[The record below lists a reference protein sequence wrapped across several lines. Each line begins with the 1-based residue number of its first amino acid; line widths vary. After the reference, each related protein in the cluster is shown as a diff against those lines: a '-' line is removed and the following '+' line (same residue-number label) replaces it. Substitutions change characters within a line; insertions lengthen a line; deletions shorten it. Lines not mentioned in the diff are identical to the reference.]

1 MYIAEPLSAAS
12 SCDVGFGEITG
23 CKILSAGSYYEPSAF
38 LNCARGVSDIV
49 QFDNYGNQIYAKEAQ
64 LAQTDHSSGAV
75 VHNLD
80 SQIIRQVFDKFRR
93 QYMPTINIDYSQVN
107 PIQVIK
113 TIKDFYISKGTKTAA
128 QYLFKILF
136 GEQVDVYYP
145 REELV
150 TPSAAS
156 WIVDTILRAELISGD
171 PANLPNSQLNQFA
184 DDVDPNIG
192 DANVLIENVISII
205 EGTDVIYELAISE
218 ETLSGVFKI
227 PYKTVLAEPLTT
239 TENIITVDSTIG
251 WPEKNGTIIIG
262 DSEIVQ
268 YKEKSLNQFIECTR
282 SKNGVVEDWDPGT
295 TIFSDIFVY
304 VNRGLTTEVKLRVLG
319 IAEAGT
325 TVLEDSGSYYLPGD
339 KLNVAALGSTA
350 NDKRLNLSLIH
361 I

>member
-64 LAQTDHSSGAV
+64 LAQSDHSSGAV

-192 DANVLIENVISII
+192 DANVLIETSFQ
-205 EGTDVIYELAISE
+205 S
-218 ETLSGVFKI
+218 
-227 PYKTVLAEPLTT
+227 
-239 TENIITVDSTIG
+239 
-251 WPEKNGTIIIG
+251 
-262 DSEIVQ
+262 
-268 YKEKSLNQFIECTR
+268 
-282 SKNGVVEDWDPGT
+282 
-295 TIFSDIFVY
+295 
-304 VNRGLTTEVKLRVLG
+304 
-319 IAEAGT
+319 
-325 TVLEDSGSYYLPGD
+325 
-339 KLNVAALGSTA
+339 
-350 NDKRLNLSLIH
+350 
-361 I
+361 